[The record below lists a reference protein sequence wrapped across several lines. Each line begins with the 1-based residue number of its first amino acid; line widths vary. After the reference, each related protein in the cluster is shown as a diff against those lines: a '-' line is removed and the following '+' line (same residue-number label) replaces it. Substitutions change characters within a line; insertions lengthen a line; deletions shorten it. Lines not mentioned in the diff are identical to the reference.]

1 MKIAK
6 VLLCSLLAFGCTN
19 VTSQGNAGTTVGDI
33 LSETKTTYQAP
44 MVCPERTTMVCDG
57 PDKRTIEKYQRHYC
71 KCISRQDL
79 ERALELMSRPF

>member
-1 MKIAK
+1 
-6 VLLCSLLAFGCTN
+6 
-19 VTSQGNAGTTVGDI
+19 
-33 LSETKTTYQAP
+33 

-71 KCISRQDL
+71 KCVSRQDL